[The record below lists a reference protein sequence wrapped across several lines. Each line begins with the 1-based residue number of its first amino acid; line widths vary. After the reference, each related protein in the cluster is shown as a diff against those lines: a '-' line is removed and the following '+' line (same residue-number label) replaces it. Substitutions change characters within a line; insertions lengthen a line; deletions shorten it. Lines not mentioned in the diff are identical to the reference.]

1 MTISVI
7 YRDGTYG
14 IVNSDEL
21 EELLQGG
28 SLLSFQ
34 RANGWVKVGVDDLR
48 DRSGTQSTSW
58 KDRKEIVGRHQHP
71 RLEN

>member
-14 IVNSDEL
+14 VVNSNEL
-21 EELLQGG
+21 EDLLQSG

-34 RANGWVKVGVDDLR
+34 RANGWVKVGADDPR
-48 DRSGTQSTSW
+48 DRSGAHSTSW
-58 KDRKEIVGRHQHP
+58 KDRKEIVARQQHS
-71 RLEN
+71 RMEN